1 MIIKKFYKRNYPHFQ
16 ISGQYY
22 FVTSR
27 LIDSIPE
34 EINKMLKNNFL
45 LEEKMLMKKADSINF
60 QNERYILMKKYF
72 GYYDHYLNKA
82 LSGEKYLADDRIAR
96 IISDSLMHFDG
107 KKYDL
112 LSFCIM
118 PNHFHF
124 LAKVGKL
131 VNPFFRLMQSLKR
144 FTSRQSN
151 KILNRSG
158 AFWNEEN
165 YDHIVRDEIELI
177 RILDYILTDPVRAGL
192 TKNALEWKWS
202 YSKYQTLLNNN
213 SPGFYSPHGLQIRDT
228 TSFSRITN
236 P

>member
-1 MIIKKFYKRNYPHFQ
+1 MNIKSYYRRNYPHFQ

-45 LEEKMLMKKADSINF
+45 QEERMLLKKADSINF
-60 QNERYILMKKYF
+60 ENERYFLMKKYF
-72 GYYDHYLNKA
+72 GYYDHYLNQA
-82 LSGEKYLADDRIAR
+82 LCGEKYLADERIAK
-96 IISDSLMHFDG
+96 IVYDSLLHFDG
-107 KKYDL
+107 KLYDML
-112 LSFCIM
+112 NFCLM

-131 VNPFFRLMQSLKR
+131 VNPFFRIMQSLKR
-144 FTSRQSN
+144 YTSRQSN

-158 AFWNEEN
+158 AFWEEES

-177 RILDYILTDPVRAGL
+177 RIIDYILMDPVRAGL
-192 TKNALEWKWS
+192 TRNPFEWKWS
-202 YSKYQTLLNNN
+202 YSKYQTFQKLNPADILN
-213 SPGFYSPHGLQIRDT
+213 Y
-228 TSFSRITN
+228 SRITN